1 MRKKLCPTKLNH
13 YWSYQRVTRLFC
25 LFLFAFIQ
33 QHLLAQETPQE
44 EAARLDSSVLVRPLQ
59 LRPLSIL
66 LELAVQNSPSIKAN
80 VIEISKYKT
89 AAKIQKLSWTDALQF
104 NTGVVYGN
112 GALLDETNN
121 GSSVSYLL
129 SDRRNLSQTIGLS
142 LRLSSGMFLLNKHRN
157 QLADLQ
163 VERFHVER
171 EIKAQGI
178 REDVISL
185 YVQLESALRMLTLKA
200 QTLES
205 QRLSMNIADKYFREG
220 TMSVT
225 DYNTFIG
232 QFSTAEENIEKVRAD
247 AKRLYLL
254 LRDLVGAPIQ
264 EPLNAKKIKK

>member
-1 MRKKLCPTKLNH
+1 MIKKLLTNKPNH
-13 YWSYQRVTRLFC
+13 YYPSQRIACL
-25 LFLFAFIQ
+25 LFLLLFTLLHQ
-33 QHLLAQETPQE
+33 QVFGQQSLQE
-44 EAARLDSSVLVRPLQ
+44 EAARLDSNILIRPLQ
-59 LRPLSIL
+59 LRSLSVL
-66 LELAVQNSPSIKAN
+66 LDLAVQNSPAIRAN

-104 NTGVVYGN
+104 NTGFVYGN

-121 GSSVSYLL
+121 GSSVAYLV
-129 SDRRNLSQTIGLS
+129 SDRRNVSQTVGLN
-142 LRLSSGMFLLNKHRN
+142 LRLSSGMFLLNRHRN
-157 QLADLQ
+157 ELANLQIERFQ
-163 VERFHVER
+163 VERD
-171 EIKAQGI
+171 IKAQSV

-185 YVQLESALRMLTLKA
+185 YVQLESALRMLVLKA

-220 TMSVT
+220 TISVT
-225 DYNTFIG
+225 DYNTFVG

-264 EPLNAKKIKK
+264 EPVNTKKIKK